1 MDNIRPAGFGI
12 LNRNP
17 HAAESPLTPKYGR
30 MCASAAVA
38 GGKLSM
44 TKGKNH
50 GICWAQGLES
60 QSQYPLKGKG
70 TTQER
75 GGRPQLLR
83 TMTLFYDDVMA
94 VNGSL
99 KVKCIPSSRD
109 WRETSSRGQPLEA
122 FRAVLTDTACQNKR
136 WNDFSLLLSWSGHP
150 GPRSWQNK
158 KQKTKKPTNKQKKKQ
173 DSLRIR
179 NVARVELIGA
189 IELMSEIRVQ
199 GTVSQ
204 SRKRWLLSRKPKK
217 KRGGASQ
224 SCSPLPLHGW
234 TPPSF
239 CPHPP
244 DIPYVHLQTLFP
256 FRAVFIL

>member
-44 TKGKNH
+44 TKGKSH

-122 FRAVLTDTACQNKR
+122 H
-136 WNDFSLLLSWSGHP
+136 GHSMSEQEMKWFQP
-150 GPRSWQNK
+150 FAELVRSPWTQIMA
-158 KQKTKKPTNKQKKKQ
+158 KQKTENKKTNQQTNKKN
-173 DSLRIR
+173 RILW
-179 NVARVELIGA
+179 EL
-189 IELMSEIRVQ
+189 EM
-199 GTVSQ
+199 
-204 SRKRWLLSRKPKK
+204 
-217 KRGGASQ
+217 
-224 SCSPLPLHGW
+224 LPG
-234 TPPSF
+234 
-239 CPHPP
+239 
-244 DIPYVHLQTLFP
+244 
-256 FRAVFIL
+256 